1 MRRLY
6 LEHKHFLYSV
16 HQNQINLDKIQKQK
30 IPLVF
35 SGQNFFN
42 QRLKSKMLQC
52 SFLRY
57 ENKDH
62 FMKQFIVH
70 SQVFLAELEQLV

>member
-1 MRRLY
+1 MQFLYFQSYQKQASIHVHEAGHFVRRLY

-52 SFLRY
+52 SF
-57 ENKDH
+57 
-62 FMKQFIVH
+62 
-70 SQVFLAELEQLV
+70 